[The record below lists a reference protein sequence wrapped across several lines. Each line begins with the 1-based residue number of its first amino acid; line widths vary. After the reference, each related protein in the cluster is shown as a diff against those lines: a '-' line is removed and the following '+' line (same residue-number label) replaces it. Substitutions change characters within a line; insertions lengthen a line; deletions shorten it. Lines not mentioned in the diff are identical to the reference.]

1 MKNAVLYASAPDGA
15 SLPVIDVTHPAFR
28 VDLTDAELATM
39 TERYILE
46 SAQRNDVSPALHE
59 ALIQS
64 RFGRA
69 LMDAGGSY
77 LPGMITYLLKVG
89 PDYLAVDVSPLDR
102 RIAASFPALTTRLRL
117 QDMAMLLADGLLPI
131 CVNEPQR
138 PIRLINIAGG
148 AASDS
153 WNALICLRA
162 RDAGLLEGREIVIAV
177 LDVAEDGPAFGMRA
191 IEALR
196 APEAPLSGLNLAV
209 AHLAYEWSGVGRLR
223 GALEELD
230 AAQAICAVSSEGGLF
245 EYGTDGEI
253 VSNLICI
260 HTGTAADAFVVGSV
274 TRDCEVVRASQG
286 TNRVATRPRTLDAF
300 RSLVA
305 EAGWVIERAIER
317 PFSYNVLVMK
327 K

>member
-1 MKNAVLYASAPDGA
+1 MRNAVLYASAPDGA

-28 VDLTDAELATM
+28 VDVTDAELAAM
-39 TERYILE
+39 AERYILE
-46 SAQRNDVSPALHE
+46 SAQRNDVSPALRE
-59 ALIQS
+59 ALAQS

-69 LMDAGGSY
+69 LMDVGGSY

-89 PDYLAVDVSPLDR
+89 PENLAVDVSPIDR
-102 RIAASFPALTTRLRL
+102 RIAASFPALATRLRL
-117 QDMAMLLADGLLPI
+117 QDMALLLADGLSSI
-131 CVNEPQR
+131 CASEPRR

-177 LDVAEDGPAFGMRA
+177 FDVAEDGPVFGMRA

-196 APEAPLSGLNLAV
+196 APEAPLSGVDLALTHV
-209 AHLAYEWSGVGRLR
+209 ECDWSRVERLR

-253 VSNLICI
+253 VSNLISV

-274 TRDCEVVRASQG
+274 TRDGEVVRASQG

-300 RSLVA
+300 RSLIE
-305 EAGWVIERAIER
+305 EAGWMIERAIER
-317 PFSYNVLVMK
+317 PFSYNVLLVK